1 MSKKWITDG
10 IDNNGWTWIA
20 AEKGDTRG
28 LILNAADADRVVCLL
43 RAMDGVDD
51 PAAFVAEAHRL
62 AATVGAAMSCGTL
75 TIDARW
81 RIHRAIQS
89 FSDTKETK

>member
-43 RAMDGVDD
+43 RAMDGIDD
-51 PAAFVAEAHRL
+51 PEGVIAAVRRSL
-62 AATVGAAMSCGTL
+62 ADAISDDPMPDWRDSLADAWDALCGAGEGS
-75 TIDARW
+75 
-81 RIHRAIQS
+81 
-89 FSDTKETK
+89 K